1 MKKIL
6 LFIAVSLISNVFA
19 KSLPINVYVIS
30 DNQTFDKNQFQ
41 DWANKIVA
49 LKVSYTKLD
58 FFQST
63 FDTRFPDSW
72 MFGKTNVN
80 YSPIKVDC
88 QYDPCKSLKQFLDER
103 STNRTKLFYGGGNF
117 KCNIQSFGVESSPIK
132 MDINTIISKIQEEN
146 EINKSLKKNL
156 TLVFYLS
163 SSESFSSPI
172 VSIEQDTIRIKKG
185 ERLQLT
191 CSVEGDY
198 NTLLWEPS
206 IGLSC
211 SNCDDPKLTVDKPM
225 VYTVSATNKYGCS
238 SEREEVV
245 IEPLKV
251 CEGKIQKCEIMYS
264 IDQNLYRKVLG
275 DVSKWLMASSQPGS
289 KIYYLV
295 CEPNCGERFELS
307 LYDLNNRKIMTEP
320 FKLNDVIKGQK
331 LHQDYPDY
339 FIFKVNLN
347 KYEFDTKDFYR
358 FEIKTSDD
366 EGNNYPKY
374 SSPATKFVDCGF
386 IE

>member
-1 MKKIL
+1 
-6 LFIAVSLISNVFA
+6 
-19 KSLPINVYVIS
+19 
-30 DNQTFDKNQFQ
+30 
-41 DWANKIVA
+41 
-49 LKVSYTKLD
+49 
-58 FFQST
+58 
-63 FDTRFPDSW
+63 

-211 SNCDDPKLTVDKPM
+211 SNCGLCTLTDIRGKTTKQCLPGTKNGSFFNEYCAGKTWSYYDD
-225 VYTVSATNKYGCS
+225 
-238 SEREEVV
+238 
-245 IEPLKV
+245 
-251 CEGKIQKCEIMYS
+251 
-264 IDQNLYRKVLG
+264 
-275 DVSKWLMASSQPGS
+275 
-289 KIYYLV
+289 
-295 CEPNCGERFELS
+295 
-307 LYDLNNRKIMTEP
+307 
-320 FKLNDVIKGQK
+320 
-331 LHQDYPDY
+331 
-339 FIFKVNLN
+339 
-347 KYEFDTKDFYR
+347 
-358 FEIKTSDD
+358 
-366 EGNNYPKY
+366 
-374 SSPATKFVDCGF
+374 ATKAKIKADAEAKAKGASLNSRRGNKTGF
-386 IE
+386 